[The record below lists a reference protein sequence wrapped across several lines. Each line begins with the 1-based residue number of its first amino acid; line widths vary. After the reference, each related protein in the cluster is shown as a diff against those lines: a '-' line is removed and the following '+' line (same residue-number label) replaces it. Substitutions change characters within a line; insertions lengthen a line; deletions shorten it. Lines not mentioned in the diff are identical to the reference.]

1 MLRTMC
7 SQTNESDF
15 PRMQHLMTPPTD
27 QTVTVRIN
35 ELAWHEG
42 MRRAMEG
49 GSTFDN
55 PYLLGTAEA
64 YSWLSGFI
72 GSTDAIGGLTGVS

>member
-1 MLRTMC
+1 MLRTM
-7 SQTNESDF
+7 SGQTNESDF
-15 PRMQHLMTPPTD
+15 PRVQHSMTPPTD
-27 QTVTVRIN
+27 QTVTVRII
-35 ELAWHEG
+35 ELAWYEG

-72 GSTDAIGGLTGVS
+72 ESSGMQSSV

>member
-1 MLRTMC
+1 MLGTM
-7 SQTNESDF
+7 SGQINESDF
-15 PRMQHLMTPPTD
+15 PRRQRSMTPPTD
-27 QTVTVRIN
+27 QTVTVRII
-35 ELAWHEG
+35 ELAWYEG

-55 PYLLGTAEA
+55 PYLLGTEEA

-72 GSTDAIGGLTGVS
+72 DSSEMQSSV